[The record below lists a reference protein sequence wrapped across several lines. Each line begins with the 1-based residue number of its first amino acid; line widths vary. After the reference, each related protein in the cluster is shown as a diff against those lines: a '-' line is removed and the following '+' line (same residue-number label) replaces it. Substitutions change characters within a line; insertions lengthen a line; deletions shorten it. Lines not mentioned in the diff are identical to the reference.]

1 MYTFQ
6 TLQNERKYKNI
17 ELVHLEERLRK
28 LSAKPTYKTTTIFN
42 EDLVAVELLRSQVK
56 LFKPS
61 YCGMCILG
69 KFSFNYYLNQIC

>member
-1 MYTFQ
+1 MFQ
-6 TLQNERKYKNI
+6 TLQNERKHKNI

-28 LSAKPTYKTTTIFN
+28 LTAKPTYKNTVIFN
-42 EDLVAVELLRSQVK
+42 EDLVAVELLHSKVK

-69 KFSFNYYLNQIC
+69 KLFCLSVFVLCFSC